1 LLEKNKNMIIKERT
15 LLDLRLNDYTYMA
28 EYKIAKFVPM
38 KHPNEVASLVLA
50 WSVFDI
56 VDIVV
61 VII

>member
-1 LLEKNKNMIIKERT
+1 MIIKERT